1 MAHKDILAKMIEP
14 GEGNKADFS
23 DVLVN
28 MAFDNV
34 KVSKKMAKAYLKGVN
49 KTGID
54 SLVNSLK

>member
-1 MAHKDILAKMIEP
+1 MIEP
-14 GEGNKADFS
+14 SEGSTADFS

-49 KTGID
+49 KTGIE
-54 SLVNSLK
+54 SLV